1 MENRGPEAVGKGRL
15 DGLLSLVQE
24 RAAGLCS
31 RDVGTVQ
38 DVLVEESSDH
48 DDGYVTGRLS
58 NNTVVHFPGDP
69 SLVGKIVNVYLEESK
84 GFYYM
89 GRPAQ

>member
-1 MENRGPEAVGKGRL
+1 MSGFELCAKFYPRVPTLAQLVEEAQ
-15 DGLLSLVQE
+15 DGV
-24 RAAGLCS
+24 
-31 RDVGTVQ
+31 DYPFTVQ
-38 DVLVEESSDH
+38 DVLVEEISDH